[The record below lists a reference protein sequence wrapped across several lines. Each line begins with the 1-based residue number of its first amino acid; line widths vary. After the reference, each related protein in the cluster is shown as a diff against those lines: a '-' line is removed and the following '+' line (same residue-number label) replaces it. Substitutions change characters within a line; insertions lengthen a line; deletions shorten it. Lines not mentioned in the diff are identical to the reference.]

1 MATRFIMYMAILVLS
16 GCASQVPVS
25 IKTPPS
31 PDTEFMQAKE
41 NVDAFQDQHVRWG
54 GTIISVENKENS
66 TWIEVLASPL
76 NHYGKPS
83 YYNDYEGR
91 FIARV
96 DGFLDP
102 EQYKKDRK
110 LTIFGTIDTEF
121 VKRIDD
127 YPYSYPLV
135 STKVYYLWPE
145 YRNVRY
151 PYYRYHFGFHHHRHH
166 C

>member
-1 MATRFIMYMAILVLS
+1 MATRFIMYTAILVLS

-25 IKTPPS
+25 IKTPPI

-41 NVDAFQDQHVRWG
+41 NVDTFQDQQVRWG

-66 TWIEVLASPL
+66 TWIEILASPL
-76 NHYGKPS
+76 NHYGKPG
-83 YYNDYEGR
+83 YNKDYEGR

-102 EQYKKDRK
+102 EQYSKDRK

-135 STKVYYLWPE
+135 SATVYYLWPK
-145 YRNVRY
+145 
-151 PYYRYHFGFHHHRHH
+151 
-166 C
+166 